1 MLAYALEWSK
11 TIENINVFF
20 IIFDQSNACTSIS
33 SLVKIHNTLTFRK
46 VGGIGSKTSFKDFN
60 SMSRTRVCLRVL
72 LSVFCEKGKILSGI
86 MFVLVFPGNIYS
98 G

>member
-1 MLAYALEWSK
+1 MLAYALAWFK
-11 TIENINVFF
+11 TIENINVFYRF
-20 IIFDQSNACTSIS
+20 RPCQGMHKHEFAGQ
-33 SLVKIHNTLTFRK
+33 NTQHINIRK
-46 VGGIGSKTSFKDFN
+46 VGGIGSKTSFEDFN